1 MSTEAASLSGAPRT
15 ERPAHWPAR
24 LAWSLCGVTVASILA
39 YLWLGAANDD
49 IGSPVAVAM
58 LAAAFLSFAVVG
70 ALVASRQLGNQVGWL
85 LIAVGAGAMTANAA
99 QQYATYGLET
109 SSGSLPG
116 AHALAW
122 LGGWG
127 WYAAMAMVLFVILLF
142 PTGRLPS
149 RRWRPVLWFDVGAV
163 TAILASLMFA
173 PGPIEG
179 RSETNPLGIEP
190 LAGLF
195 SFLNQSAG
203 VLLLVVLASSAAAIT
218 VRARRASGEERQQ
231 LKWLAFGAAIFAF
244 TVTAGSALVEWLGAA
259 EAGDA
264 AWGLGL
270 AAIPTSMGV
279 AILRHRL
286 YDLTIVVNRSLVY
299 VALTASVIALYIGFV
314 TLFERT
320 LGRSGQTGALVATGI
335 VAVAFQ
341 PLRERLQRGINRLMY
356 GERDEPYAVLSKL
369 AARLELALPAQQTLG
384 TVTETIA
391 GALRLPYAAIE
402 LRQDDGY
409 VPGAAFGEPATP
421 AMTLRLTHQGEEVGR
436 LLVAPRSPGE
446 DFSAAD
452 RRLLEDLARQAG
464 VAVYSARLT
473 DELQRSR
480 ARLVAALEDERRR
493 IRRDLHDGLGPT
505 LAATLLEIQA
515 TTNLLQDQPEAAREL
530 LEKMAIKTKSS
541 IAEIRRLVY
550 GLRPPALDELGL
562 ASAITEQASRLETQG
577 DGLRVT
583 VDADGDLTQLPA
595 AVEVAAY
602 RIALEALTNAARH
615 ARAQACS
622 VRLALADELVIEVD
636 DNGIGVAPEARWG
649 VGLASMR
656 ERCEELGGTFEV
668 RRRDGG
674 GTRLRAELPV
684 DAA

>member
-15 ERPAHWPAR
+15 ERPAHWPER

-70 ALVASRQLGNQVGWL
+70 ALVASRRLGNQVGWL

-179 RSETNPLGIEP
+179 RRETNPFGIEP

-244 TVTAGSALVEWLGAA
+244 TVTAGPRSSNGSAPLKPVTPPGGSVWRRFPP
-259 EAGDA
+259 
-264 AWGLGL
+264 AWG
-270 AAIPTSMGV
+270 S
-279 AILRHRL
+279 
-286 YDLTIVVNRSLVY
+286 RSF
-299 VALTASVIALYIGFV
+299 ATAS
-314 TLFERT
+314 TT
-320 LGRSGQTGALVATGI
+320 SRSSST
-335 VAVAFQ
+335 
-341 PLRERLQRGINRLMY
+341 
-356 GERDEPYAVLSKL
+356 D
-369 AARLELALPAQQTLG
+369 
-384 TVTETIA
+384 
-391 GALRLPYAAIE
+391 
-402 LRQDDGY
+402 
-409 VPGAAFGEPATP
+409 
-421 AMTLRLTHQGEEVGR
+421 
-436 LLVAPRSPGE
+436 RS
-446 DFSAAD
+446 STS
-452 RRLLEDLARQAG
+452 L
-464 VAVYSARLT
+464 
-473 DELQRSR
+473 
-480 ARLVAALEDERRR
+480 
-493 IRRDLHDGLGPT
+493 
-505 LAATLLEIQA
+505 
-515 TTNLLQDQPEAAREL
+515 
-530 LEKMAIKTKSS
+530 
-541 IAEIRRLVY
+541 
-550 GLRPPALDELGL
+550 
-562 ASAITEQASRLETQG
+562 
-577 DGLRVT
+577 
-583 VDADGDLTQLPA
+583 
-595 AVEVAAY
+595 
-602 RIALEALTNAARH
+602 
-615 ARAQACS
+615 
-622 VRLALADELVIEVD
+622 
-636 DNGIGVAPEARWG
+636 
-649 VGLASMR
+649 
-656 ERCEELGGTFEV
+656 
-668 RRRDGG
+668 
-674 GTRLRAELPV
+674 
-684 DAA
+684 